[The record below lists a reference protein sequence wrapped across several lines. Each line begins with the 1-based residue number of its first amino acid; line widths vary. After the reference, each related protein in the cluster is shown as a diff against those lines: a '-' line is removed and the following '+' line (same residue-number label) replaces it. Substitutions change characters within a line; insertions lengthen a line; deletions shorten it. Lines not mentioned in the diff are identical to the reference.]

1 MSLELPI
8 DDLIKQL
15 ENYKTKG
22 IQTVNFQIY
31 YAQKFDDIC
40 FVENDKLIIGNMDK
54 KEEHTLKEEN
64 NIIKFLYLNL
74 ESYKIMSKSDYMKLK
89 FIFEGL
95 SDWDDIKNNEVQLNK
110 INIELVHHLPTN
122 KINLYDIL
130 IKTIC
135 LNLYNGTLWDCS
147 QHIFNKFMDKFHND
161 NGKIIDTNCLNELY
175 ELSKYIAG

>member
-1 MSLELPI
+1 MSLELSI

-22 IQTVNFQIY
+22 LQIVNFQVY
-31 YAQKFDDIC
+31 HCNKFEDIC
-40 FVENDKLIIGNMDK
+40 FIENNKLIIRSSDK
-54 KEEHTLKEEN
+54 KEEYALKDEN
-64 NIIKFLYLNL
+64 NIIKFSYLNL

-89 FIFEGL
+89 FIFDGL
-95 SDWDDIKNNEVQLNK
+95 DDWDDIKDNEVQLNK
-110 INIELVHHLPTN
+110 INIELVHNLPTN

-135 LNLYNGTLWDCS
+135 INLYKGTLWDCS
-147 QHIFNKFMDKFHND
+147 QHLFNKFMDKFHND
-161 NGKIIDTNCLNELY
+161 DGKITDTNCINKFH